1 MNMLDVDT
9 PALLIDL
16 EAMEYNMALM
26 GAYFKGLAQRGCK
39 CRLRPNVKTHKT
51 PILAHKEL
59 AAGYTTGITCAKL
72 GEAEVM
78 ALSGIRD
85 ILIANEIV
93 GPYKIARLV
102 NLARHAELKLA
113 VDQAQN
119 VAALSEAACAKG
131 VQLGVLVEVNT
142 GLNRCGVAPG
152 EAALQLAQLVDRSPG
167 LVFTGLQGYEGHCVN
182 IPNREERVGQVH
194 QALQPLLD
202 TRKLIEASGLEVKL
216 VSSGA
221 TSTYNITAEMEG
233 IDEIQAGSYLLMD
246 VWYERLTPEFRCALT
261 VLATV
266 ISRPDPRRIILD
278 VGMKAMTIDH
288 GMPRVKGL
296 HGVHE
301 MRFPEEHGIIE
312 LEQPSPIQVGD
323 KLELIPSHVCTT
335 VNLYDRFHAI
345 SRGQVEAVWP
355 IYARGCSQ

>member
-1 MNMLDVDT
+1 MNMFDIDT

-16 EAMEYNMALM
+16 EAMEHNMALM
-26 GAYFKGLAQRGCK
+26 SAYFQGLAQRGSK

-85 ILIANEIV
+85 ILIANQIV
-93 GPYKIARLV
+93 GPYKISRLI
-102 NLARHAELKLA
+102 NLARHADLKLA
-113 VDQAQN
+113 VDDAQN
-119 VAALSEAACAKG
+119 VADLSEAACAKG
-131 VQLGVLVEVNT
+131 VQLAILVEVNT
-142 GLNRCGVAPG
+142 GLNRCGLAPG
-152 EAALQLAQLVDRSPG
+152 EAALHMAQLVDRSPG
-167 LVFTGLQGYEGHCVN
+167 LAFVGLQGYEGHCVN
-182 IPNREERVGQVH
+182 IPDREERVARVH
-194 QALQPLLD
+194 QALSPVLD
-202 TRKLIEASGLEVKL
+202 SRRLIEASGLEVKL

-246 VWYERLTPEFRCALT
+246 VWYERLTPEFRCAVT
-261 VLATV
+261 ALATV
-266 ISRPDPRRIILD
+266 VSRPHPQRIILD
-278 VGMKAMTIDH
+278 VGMKGMTLDH

-296 HGVHE
+296 DGVRE
-301 MRFPEEHGIIE
+301 LRFAEEHGIIE
-312 LEQPSPIQVGD
+312 LEQPSRIQVGD

-345 SRGQVEAVWP
+345 SRGQVEAIWP
-355 IYARGCSQ
+355 IAARGCSQ